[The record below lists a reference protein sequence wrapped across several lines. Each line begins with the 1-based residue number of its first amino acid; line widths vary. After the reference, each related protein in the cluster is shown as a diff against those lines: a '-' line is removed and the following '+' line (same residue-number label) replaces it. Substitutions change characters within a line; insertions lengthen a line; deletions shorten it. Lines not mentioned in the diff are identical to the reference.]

1 MRLLK
6 FVIIP
11 LLMHTPLRGQCEGDL
26 SWEYGEKKEEGF
38 SIGQMFSNAFTPQL
52 VIDTKEIRSYVR
64 DARYKEL
71 TKRCGDLRAV
81 DAIYIRSLK
90 IAGYSIGRALLLS
103 MMAVLEHQNLHVRI
117 PIVSSIKL
125 PLTLEEDSLFLQRIR
140 HLPGRVYADSPTN
153 GEMDKDKLQHFFAS
167 AYIAYFSGDVQ
178 RGIIEAD
185 RGRKAALDPFYRGFM
200 EAYLGL
206 FLASTDGYENA
217 RSVIEPALRFAED
230 RQITMTAHVLQV
242 SQALVLLGEGEL
254 SRGMDQLTL
263 VKQSAGELGAVAGY
277 WAAVNEAIVYARIAT
292 GEAKA
297 STGAM
302 IRNPGFVLGRA
313 RKASQTA
320 LDALVRLSEHLSPD
334 LELLR
339 FTIEFELGKLLIKRK
354 ESDAARSHLEKA
366 IAFLQPLGDCKGMR
380 DAQALLAA
388 LNR

>member
-167 AYIAYFSGDVQ
+167 AYIAYASESVDLA
-178 RGIIEAD
+178 RG
-185 RGRKAALDPFYRGFM
+185 
-200 EAYLGL
+200 
-206 FLASTDGYENA
+206 
-217 RSVIEPALRFAED
+217 
-230 RQITMTAHVLQV
+230 
-242 SQALVLLGEGEL
+242 
-254 SRGMDQLTL
+254 
-263 VKQSAGELGAVAGY
+263 AG
-277 WAAVNEAIVYARIAT
+277 NIVEW
-292 GEAKA
+292 GEAKFVVG
-297 STGAM
+297 GADDP
-302 IRNPGFVLGRA
+302 RDKRANKQGELFGR
-313 RKASQTA
+313 
-320 LDALVRLSEHLSPD
+320 D
-334 LELLR
+334 
-339 FTIEFELGKLLIKRK
+339 
-354 ESDAARSHLEKA
+354 
-366 IAFLQPLGDCKGMR
+366 
-380 DAQALLAA
+380 LLAVKN
-388 LNR
+388 LLPSDYLLLPVESEE

>member
-1 MRLLK
+1 MPSPIASSRSSHSSSATRMARGTTRCAEKPTTHGSSSLGPRPADGRSQPRHTAIQSGCDPNVKFGRFMRLLK

-167 AYIAYFSGDVQ
+167 AYIAYASESVDLA
-178 RGIIEAD
+178 RG
-185 RGRKAALDPFYRGFM
+185 
-200 EAYLGL
+200 
-206 FLASTDGYENA
+206 
-217 RSVIEPALRFAED
+217 
-230 RQITMTAHVLQV
+230 
-242 SQALVLLGEGEL
+242 
-254 SRGMDQLTL
+254 
-263 VKQSAGELGAVAGY
+263 AG
-277 WAAVNEAIVYARIAT
+277 NIVEW
-292 GEAKA
+292 GEAKFVVG
-297 STGAM
+297 GADDP
-302 IRNPGFVLGRA
+302 RDKRA
-313 RKASQTA
+313 NKQG
-320 LDALVRLSEHLSPD
+320 
-334 LELLR
+334 ELR
-339 FTIEFELGKLLIKRK
+339 
-354 ESDAARSHLEKA
+354 
-366 IAFLQPLGDCKGMR
+366 
-380 DAQALLAA
+380 
-388 LNR
+388 